1 MGASILEPFKI
12 TESELLT
19 FGQLLRLKREQ
30 LGLGLVEAMEKSK
43 VTGIQFYEKD
53 TRTPTNKIL
62 MRLVSFYKLTKQ
74 EIDSC
79 KPIDKKLLTLAAHAH
94 RNRIATIIELLKET
108 MAEVD
113 KMDSN
118 GFLANTL
125 KKTALDNLKQSYDLL
140 NDIDII
146 DRLI

>member
-1 MGASILEPFKI
+1 MSAEILDPFK
-12 TESELLT
+12 TAESGLLT

-30 LGLGLVEAMEKSK
+30 KGLNLKEASAKSK
-43 VTGIQFYEKD
+43 VSMLQYYELD
-53 TRTPTNKIL
+53 TRYPSHKI
-62 MRLVSFYKLTKQ
+62 MPRIVSFYKLKQ
-74 EIDSC
+74 EELDSC
-79 KPIDKKLLTLAAHAH
+79 KPSPAKNYHSTVIEK
-94 RNRIATIIELLKET
+94 NRIKMIIELLKEA

-113 KMDSN
+113 KMNSN